1 MYREQIYTLTLTGTS
16 ETKEGAFNKIFGQ
29 IKTSIASHIP
39 ELVVRIEP
47 QEVEIISAKE
57 TRYTEKFLGFLF
69 PRERTTYEITAQIS
83 VRLGVIEVS
92 KISFQQEELRASP
105 SEPGKQLL
113 GQR

>member
-1 MYREQIYTLTLTGTS
+1 MYREQIYTLTLTGTA

-29 IKTSIASHIP
+29 IKTSIANQIS

-47 QEVEIISAKE
+47 QGVEVISAKE
-57 TRYTEKFLGFLF
+57 TRYSEKFLGFLF
-69 PRERTTYEITAQIS
+69 PRERTTYEITAKIS

-92 KISFQQEELRASP
+92 NISFQQEELHASP
-105 SEPGKQLL
+105 TAQGKQLL